1 MPGAN
6 FQRVAR
12 DHFRTLTRLVESPV
26 AFTKYQIDKDEDR
39 QSFVS
44 TLLKQGEDE
53 EIVKW
58 SALAMYGGGADTV
71 CFQIFTIGTAPF
83 LIHSFTNRLL
93 RSWKDSFWQ

>member
-1 MPGAN
+1 MPGAK

-12 DHFRTLTRLVESPV
+12 DHFQTLTSLVESPV

-44 TLLKQGEDE
+44 TLLRQGEDE

-71 CFQIFTIGTAPF
+71 CFQNLQWALGHF
-83 LIHSFTNRLL
+83 SFASINRLL
-93 RSWKDSFWQ
+93 PFSRDSSSQ